1 MTKLGVFKH
10 ELYSFHQLTHE
21 DISDS
26 RYGVEIWLE
35 LNILE

>member
-1 MTKLGVFKH
+1 MLLEIILKH
-10 ELYSFHQLTHE
+10 EQYSFHQLTQE

-26 RYGVEIWLE
+26 RCRVEILLE